1 MTSQERP
8 FRYKQTEQPNSYF
21 QSEIDLWYLKLY
33 KVLDLT
39 VLQVSIRL
47 QIYRDFQLRD
57 C

>member
-8 FRYKQTEQPNSYF
+8 FRFKEAEQPNSYF